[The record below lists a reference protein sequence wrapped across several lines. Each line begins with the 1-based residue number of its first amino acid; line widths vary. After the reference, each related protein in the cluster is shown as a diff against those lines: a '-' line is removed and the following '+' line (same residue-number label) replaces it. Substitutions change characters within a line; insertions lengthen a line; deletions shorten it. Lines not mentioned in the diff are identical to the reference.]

1 MSDNDRQETIR
12 QLQQRL
18 VVSKPK
24 PISLEKQKQLKNG
37 VVKYPSVKPSLSR
50 KRGA

>member
-1 MSDNDRQETIR
+1 MNDNDRQETIR

-24 PISLEKQKQLKNG
+24 PISLEKQKQATHG
-37 VVKYPSVKPSLSR
+37 VITTPKKRER
-50 KRGA
+50 KKK

>member
-24 PISLEKQKQLKNG
+24 PISLEKQRQLQYG
-37 VVKYPSVKPSLSR
+37 VITTPKE
-50 KRGA
+50 RGKK